1 MIDESTRDR
10 LDAVMKRALH
20 DGVNLWDALDKAGL
34 IVTEDQTKKH
44 WAQCLEQLYVNLE
57 LMPTVA
63 LVQMSPGKQNT
74 PMDAHR
80 GVLEYIDFFRKQF
93 ASQAK
98 E

>member
-1 MIDESTRDR
+1 MIDEYTRTR
-10 LDAVMKRALH
+10 AEAVLKRALH
-20 DGVNLWDALDKAGL
+20 DGVDLITALDKAGL
-34 IVTEDQTKKH
+34 IATEPQIKKE
-44 WAQCLEQLYVNLE
+44 WANCLEQLYMNLE

-98 E
+98 D